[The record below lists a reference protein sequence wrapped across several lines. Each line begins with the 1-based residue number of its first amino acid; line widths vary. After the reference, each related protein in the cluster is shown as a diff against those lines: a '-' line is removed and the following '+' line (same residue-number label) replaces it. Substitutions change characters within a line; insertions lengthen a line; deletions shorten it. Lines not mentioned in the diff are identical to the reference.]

1 MAEPIEI
8 DEQLNRLARQHIA
21 GRGGPPYDGE
31 MEHRLTALETKIET
45 ILPTLATKADVADA
59 KSNIVQWVAGIGF
72 AIVAII
78 VSVMAFMLNRALPPQ
93 SAGAG
98 SPQPIVINVPAQ
110 QAPAPAAAA
119 PAKP

>member
-1 MAEPIEI
+1 
-8 DEQLNRLARQHIA
+8 
-21 GRGGPPYDGE
+21 

-59 KSNIVQWVAGIGF
+59 KSNIVQWVAGTGF

-93 SAGAG
+93 SAAA
-98 SPQPIVINVPAQ
+98 PATPPIVINVPAQ
-110 QAPAPAAAA
+110 QPAAAPAAA
-119 PAKP
+119 KP

>member
-1 MAEPIEI
+1 LGIEKVS
-8 DEQLNRLARQHIA
+8 DLRT
-21 GRGGPPYDGE
+21 GGPYQPVDPPAGGGNNSG

-93 SAGAG
+93 SAAAT
-98 SPQPIVINVPAQ
+98 PPIVINVPAQ
-110 QAPAPAAAA
+110 QSAPVAPAP
-119 PAKP
+119 KP

>member
-1 MAEPIEI
+1 MADAIDI
-8 DEQLNRLARQHIA
+8 DERLNRLVRQQIDK
-21 GRGGPPYDGE
+21 GGGPPYDGD

-93 SAGAG
+93 SAAAPGT
-98 SPQPIVINVPAQ
+98 PPIVINVPAQ
-110 QAPAPAAAA
+110 QPAAAPAAA
-119 PAKP
+119 KP